1 MTFPRALLASLLV
14 FLAPASFA
22 IEFNNVVSLGDSL
35 LDDPLQTRSPLVSE
49 QIATR
54 LGAPLTQL
62 AIAGSRSATL
72 LERGQHTEAAA
83 NFGEGDLA
91 LVWIGGNDFRDAAL
105 AVTTTGDISFLNT
118 LEANVDE
125 ILTTLR
131 GAGME
136 VVLFNLPD
144 FSLVPGIMIL
154 LPTVDNLRETS
165 IEWATRLDALAEQ
178 HGAHVVDIFTA
189 FDQLTNSPE
198 LFAVDG
204 NMLVSTPT
212 VGNVMECPFCVWFDE
227 IHPSSLGQGIISNAA
242 ITLLNSV
249 YDVAGVAP
257 LSRVSAT
264 EFASLASVNTF
275 ASIAGL
281 WFDADFAGEGYDVV
295 QTASGTTIFYY
306 GYDADGNRLWLI
318 SNTVSERFA
327 LGEPTTFQMRVGD
340 EGGSFEQPIAPSEL
354 TDWGT
359 LVVTLNDC
367 GTGLF
372 DLQGRDGN
380 KQHNAQLLAGVAGT
394 SCTTP

>member
-1 MTFPRALLASLLV
+1 MTFPRALLALLLIG
-14 FLAPASFA
+14 LAPAA
-22 IEFNNVVSLGDSL
+22 TAMEFNNVVSLGDSL
-35 LDDPLQTRSPLVSE
+35 FDDPLQTRSPLASE
-49 QIATR
+49 QIAAR

-62 AIAGSRSATL
+62 AVGGSRSATL
-72 LERGQHTEAAA
+72 LEGGQHTEAAA

-105 AVTTTGDISFLNT
+105 SIIGGDSTFLDT
-118 LEANVDE
+118 LESNVDD
-125 ILTTLR
+125 ILSTLR

-144 FSLVPGIMIL
+144 FSQVPGIIL
-154 LPTVDNLRETS
+154 LLPSLENLRETS
-165 IEWATRLDALAEQ
+165 MEWATRLDALAQQ

-198 LFAVDG
+198 VFAIDG
-204 NMLVSTPT
+204 NALVQTPT
-212 VGNVMECPFCVWFDE
+212 FGDVVECPFCVWFDE

-242 ITLLNSV
+242 VTLLNSV

-295 QTASGTTIFYY
+295 QTSSGTTIFYY

-318 SNTVSERFA
+318 SNTVNERFA
-327 LGEPTTFQMRVGD
+327 LGEPVTFTMRVGD
-340 EGGSFEQPIAPSEL
+340 EGGSFAQPIAPSQL

-359 LVVTLNDC
+359 LTITLNDC
-367 GTGLF
+367 STGLF

-380 KQHNAQLLAGVAGT
+380 KMHNGQLLAGVAGT